1 MAPANEHQ
9 TSIVHK
15 QGNNFEISA
24 MADCCIFVCLSPPRL
39 MTSTPSQISS
49 AGTTVSKALISLL
62 RAKMPENAKKAGKK
76 SFKTSD
82 KCEKPECKSRGES
95 RLGAGI

>member
-1 MAPANEHQ
+1 MVPSNEHQ

-24 MADCCIFVCLSPPRL
+24 MAGRCIFVCLSPPRL
-39 MTSTPSQISS
+39 ISQISS

-76 SFKTSD
+76 SFKGGINV
-82 KCEKPECKSRGES
+82 KS
-95 RLGAGI
+95 

>member
-1 MAPANEHQ
+1 MVPANEHQ

-24 MADCCIFVCLSPPRL
+24 MAGRCIFVCLSPPRL

-76 SFKTSD
+76 SFKGGINV
-82 KCEKPECKSRGES
+82 KS
-95 RLGAGI
+95 